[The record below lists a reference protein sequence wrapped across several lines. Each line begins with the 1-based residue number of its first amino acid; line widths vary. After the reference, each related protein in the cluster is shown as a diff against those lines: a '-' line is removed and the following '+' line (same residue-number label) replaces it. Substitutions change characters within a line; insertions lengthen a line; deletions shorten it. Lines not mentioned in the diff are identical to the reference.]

1 MTSPKQQRL
10 RLSGGTD
17 LSFVTAGDVSKPA
30 LLLLHGF
37 PSSSRTFAGVIPG
50 LAHIAYVI
58 APDLPGYGGSA
69 PLPVPSFD
77 AFGAAIQEL
86 LDHLA
91 IGPRFIY
98 LHDWGAPVGLDI
110 AMRSPEQ
117 VSGLIIQNA
126 NAHRS
131 GFGPLW
137 ETTFAFWANPTAE
150 NEVRATSHLTFEFTR
165 EQYTGGLPEEIA
177 ARIKGEPWVEAWRV
191 MNLPGRMDMQRALI
205 ADYANV
211 VARFDAISDYLRRW
225 QPPALM
231 LWGRHEPYFAL
242 AETVS
247 WLEDLPR
254 MEAHILDGSHFLLE
268 THAECAVRFISEFI
282 ERTQRE
288 ARPSM

>member
-1 MTSPKQQRL
+1 MTSPRQQQL
-10 RLSGGTD
+10 RLAGGTD
-17 LSFVTAGDVSKPA
+17 LSFVTAGDASKPA

-37 PSSSRTFAGVIPG
+37 PSSSRTFAGIIPG
-50 LAHIAYVI
+50 LARIAYVI
-58 APDLPGYGGSA
+58 APDLPGYGRSA
-69 PLPVPSFD
+69 PLHVPSFN

-86 LDHLA
+86 LDYLA
-91 IGPRFIY
+91 IGRRFIY

-110 AMRSPEQ
+110 AMRSPDQ
-117 VSGLIIQNA
+117 VAGLVIQNA

-137 ETTFAFWANPTAE
+137 EATFEFWANPTEE
-150 NEVRATSHLTFEFTR
+150 NEAKATSHLSLEFTR
-165 EQYTGGLPEEIA
+165 EQYTGGLPEEVA
-177 ARIKGEPWVEAWRV
+177 ARIKGEPWIEDWRV
-191 MNLPGRMDMQRALI
+191 MNLPGRMAMQRSLI

-211 VARFDAISDYLRRW
+211 VACFDDIGNYLRSW

-268 THAECAVRFISEFI
+268 THAEPAVVLMREFI
-282 ERTQRE
+282 ERTE
-288 ARPSM
+288 AS